1 MELKCFCKKLLV
13 SSGLL
18 RLIYKVKG
26 PSIVIL
32 RYHSVQ
38 DDPAEHESTIGS
50 SIVHSTKEFREQM
63 RLVSRYYTPISMDEL
78 LDHLENG
85 VVLPPYPVVIT
96 FDDGYKDNLEIAGPI
111 LDEFNIPATFYIVV
125 DAIAKQGNFSPW
137 FMRVRRAFS
146 ITKASL
152 WVDRDGK
159 QYSLSDMAQ
168 RMAAR
173 RAAMAYC
180 GTSTGETQRSR
191 VQEVEQSLSVPYYE
205 AGKDMMLSEDE
216 IKALKEAGH
225 IIGSHT
231 VSHPNMT
238 YIEEKDASYE
248 LTYSSAELEKI
259 AGEPVKHF
267 AYPNPIL
274 EPNWNEKTRELLKQH
289 GYKTAVTCDG
299 GCVRYGDDPLS
310 LKRVYIPERAEDLRW
325 YIENTLNGFRI

>member
-1 MELKCFCKKLLV
+1 MELKYFCKKLIIA
-13 SSGLL
+13 SGLL

-50 SIVHSTKEFREQM
+50 SIVHSTEEFREQM
-63 RLVSRYYTPISMDEL
+63 RIISHHYNPVSMDEL

-85 VVLPPYPVVIT
+85 VALPSYPVVVT

-111 LDEFNIPATFYIVV
+111 LAEFNIPATFYIVV
-125 DAIAKQGNFSPW
+125 NAIANQVNLSPW

-146 ITKASL
+146 VTEEPL
-152 WVDRDGK
+152 WEDGDGK
-159 QYSLSDMAQ
+159 QYSLSDMKQ

-180 GTSTGETQRSR
+180 GTSTGETQLAR
-191 VQEVEQSLSVPYYE
+191 VKEVEQSLSAPYYK
-205 AGKDMMLSEDE
+205 AGEELMLSKDE
-216 IKALKEAGH
+216 VNELKEAGH

-231 VSHPNMT
+231 LSHPNLA
-238 YIEEKDASYE
+238 YIEEKEAGYE
-248 LTYSSAELEKI
+248 MAQSRTELEEI
-259 AGEPVKHF
+259 IGEPVRHF

-274 EPNWNEKTRELLKQH
+274 DPNWNENTRKLLKEH

-299 GCVRYGDDPLS
+299 GCVKYGDDPLS

-325 YIENTLNGFRI
+325 YIENTLNGHKL